1 MSIRRVGGVV
11 GWVVVFAAAV
21 LPCASRAADVGG
33 RDAAYETALREYLG
47 RTFPCTVDHVA
58 VDERQVTIEGKVGGD
73 PGELFLASAGI
84 EVPITRT
91 DLFDIVEP
99 IRPAADGRFAVSVP
113 RHVGQH
119 DRLLDRWAVVA
130 KSAEGV
136 SLRSHFRY
144 ADEVKAIGSPPWP
157 TPRGKK
163 GVGALWAGRPLSD
176 LDDLGISWATVNV
189 VITPLL
195 RGSPGA
201 GRTSFE
207 AFGRTWYADDRTVEH
222 LDQSLLEAAKRQI
235 IVSAIILVG
244 QAKSAAD
251 PTIGKLLAHPDADPA
266 GVYVM
271 PNLTTAEGV
280 QTYAAALE
288 FLARRYTRADGRFG
302 RIHHWILHNEVDA
315 GWTWTNAGDKSALE
329 YIDLYQRSMRMA
341 HLIARQYDPRAKAF
355 ISLTHHWAKPGGPR
369 FYAGRELLD
378 GLIEF
383 GRAEGD
389 FDWAIAFHPYP
400 QNLGNPRVW
409 EDRRVNFTFD
419 TPQITFKNI
428 EVLDAWVGR
437 PSAMY
442 LGRQVRTVHLT
453 EQGLNSRDYS
463 EKSLR
468 DQAAGMAYAWSKIEG
483 LPTIE
488 AFDYHNWVDNRGEG
502 GLRIGLRRFPDD
514 KEDPQG
520 KKPIWEVYRA
530 AGTADEAAVFEPY
543 KGVVGVKD
551 WKDVRHAG
559 EIK

>member
-1 MSIRRVGGVV
+1 M
-11 GWVVVFAAAV
+11 VVFAAAMM
-21 LPCASRAADVGG
+21 PCASRAADGGG
-33 RDAAYETALREYLG
+33 RDAAYEAALREYLG
-47 RTFPCTVDHVA
+47 RTFPCGVDRVA
-58 VDERQVTIEGKVGGD
+58 VDERQVMIEGHIGGE
-73 PGELFLASAGI
+73 PAELFLASASI
-84 EVPITRT
+84 EVPVTRPES
-91 DLFDIVEP
+91 FDVIGSLQPV
-99 IRPAADGRFAVSVP
+99 ADGRFTISVP
-113 RHVGQH
+113 RHVAGH
-119 DRLLDRWAVVA
+119 DRLLDRWAVVT
-130 KSAEGV
+130 KSARGM

-144 ADEVKAIGSPPWP
+144 ADDVKAAGNPPWP

-163 GVGALWAGRPLSD
+163 GVGALAPGRPLSD

-189 VITPLL
+189 VINPLL
-195 RGSPGA
+195 HTSPGA
-201 GRTSFE
+201 GRTPFE
-207 AFGRTWYADDRTVEH
+207 LFGRTWYADDRAVAH
-222 LDQSLLEAAKRQI
+222 LDQALLEAAKRQI

-244 QAKSAAD
+244 QAKTSAD
-251 PTIGKLLAHPDADPA
+251 PTVGKLLAHPDADPT

-280 QTYAAALE
+280 GAYAAALD
-288 FLARRYTRADGRFG
+288 FLARRYTRPDGQFG
-302 RIHHWILHNEVDA
+302 RIHYWILHNEVDA
-315 GWTWTNAGDKSALE
+315 GWTWTNAGEKSALE
-329 YIDLYQRSMRMA
+329 YMDLYQRSMRMA

-355 ISLTHHWAKPGGPR
+355 ISLTHHWAKAGGPR

-378 GLIEF
+378 RLIDF

-419 TPQITFKNI
+419 TPQITFRNI
-428 EVLDAWVGR
+428 EVLDAWVR
-437 PSAMY
+437 QPRAMFW
-442 LGRQVRTVHLT
+442 GRQVRTVHLT

-468 DQAAGMAYAWSKIEG
+468 DQAAGMAYAWTKIKD

-514 KEDPQG
+514 KDDPLG

-530 AGTADEAAVFEPY
+530 ASTPDEAGVFEPY
-543 KGVVGVKD
+543 KAVVGVKD
-551 WKDVRHAG
+551 WAEVRYNG
-559 EIK
+559 EVK